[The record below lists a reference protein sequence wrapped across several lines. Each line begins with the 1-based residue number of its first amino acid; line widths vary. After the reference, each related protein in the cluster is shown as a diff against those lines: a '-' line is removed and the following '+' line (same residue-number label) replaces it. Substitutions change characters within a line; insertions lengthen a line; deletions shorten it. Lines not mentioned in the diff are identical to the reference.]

1 MKSFPLPE
9 EVKEFGKV
17 FQEHGH
23 HLYVVGGSIR
33 DALLGVPNHD
43 YDFTTDAIPQE
54 VQRLFRRVIPT
65 GIEHGTV
72 TVLFHGQKYEVTTFR
87 TEGAYLDMRHPSSV
101 TFVPDLAE
109 DLSRRD
115 FTINAFAADCISGQI
130 IDLYHGREDLK
141 DGVIR
146 AIGEPRKRF
155 QEDALRI
162 LRALRFAAKL
172 DFTIEPET
180 FKAMG
185 ELKENLS
192 HVSEERIHDELTKM
206 LCSPHPAKGLALA
219 DQSGVLDV
227 LLPDLANGRGIQQNG
242 QHHDTVLAHCIH
254 TCQIAADHGYSQYVR
269 EAALLHDIGKC
280 RTVEY
285 HPDGNTYHHHDLVG
299 AEITRTILRNLKA
312 SNEEV
317 DTVSH
322 LVSQHMFTY
331 TPEWSDAAVRRFIV
345 RVGKDHL
352 DDLFRLRIC
361 DVIATMTDQGEA
373 ENQTIQLAA
382 YRSIQSLEQRIQS
395 ILEQGDALS
404 LKDLKINGNDVM
416 ALGVPKGPGVKEM
429 LEYLLSC
436 VMEDPAQNERDR
448 LIALASAHL
457 EASNEAT
464 SKPS

>member
-206 LCSPHPAKGLALA
+206 LCSPHPAKGLPWPTRAVSWMSCFLTWQMGGA
-219 DQSGVLDV
+219 SSRTDSTRHCACTLHPY
-227 LLPDLANGRGIQQNG
+227 LPDRRGPWLQPVCPGSGAAARHRQMQDGGIPSGR
-242 QHHDTVLAHCIH
+242 
-254 TCQIAADHGYSQYVR
+254 QY
-269 EAALLHDIGKC
+269 
-280 RTVEY
+280 
-285 HPDGNTYHHHDLVG
+285 
-299 AEITRTILRNLKA
+299 
-312 SNEEV
+312 
-317 DTVSH
+317 
-322 LVSQHMFTY
+322 
-331 TPEWSDAAVRRFIV
+331 
-345 RVGKDHL
+345 
-352 DDLFRLRIC
+352 
-361 DVIATMTDQGEA
+361 
-373 ENQTIQLAA
+373 
-382 YRSIQSLEQRIQS
+382 
-395 ILEQGDALS
+395 LS
-404 LKDLKINGNDVM
+404 
-416 ALGVPKGPGVKEM
+416 
-429 LEYLLSC
+429 
-436 VMEDPAQNERDR
+436 
-448 LIALASAHL
+448 
-457 EASNEAT
+457 
-464 SKPS
+464 PS